1 MVRLFI
7 LTELIAIHFAACAS
21 VMSYLSIIGRIKWQ
35 FGDRG
40 CIQKIRFAKNG
51 EWDLMSGN
59 VKKFRGKGYE
69 SINRN
74 MLHDVENL
82 SLQAIGLL
90 SNLTAMPDSW
100 TIYKTE
106 LYQRYAK
113 NGRTSVQNAWNE
125 LVKNNYV
132 VQLRRRVGKKFEYVY
147 YHSQEKFTD
156 EDIQE
161 IEEKEGCSVWDGKK
175 SSNVENQHSKKSAV
189 SNVDFGLPKMDFP
202 KSTYNKLSNKE
213 IKYKDKDL
221 DTIDTDDAP
230 HNNIDFP
237 NSLST
242 EKKEELKEK
251 YMEQA
256 FYDNQE
262 HIPKRLAMMLQVFSR
277 SSEQAKEYYKTILLA
292 KYNAEKEMDCVIWFE
307 HEPELEYKIIQA
319 FSRAIRKIEK
329 ERNVKNESGYI
340 YTAIYDLLTKEM
352 GDRNQNYRNENTGVF
367 YNWLNDED
375 QT

>member
-1 MVRLFI
+1 
-7 LTELIAIHFAACAS
+7 
-21 VMSYLSIIGRIKWQ
+21 
-35 FGDRG
+35 
-40 CIQKIRFAKNG
+40 
-51 EWDLMSGN
+51 MSGN
-59 VKKFRGKGYE
+59 VKKFKSKGYE

-125 LVKNNYV
+125 LVENNYV

-156 EDIQE
+156 EDIRE

-175 SSNVENQHSKKSAV
+175 SSNVENQHSKKSAA

-221 DTIDTDDAP
+221 DTIDTDDAL
-230 HNNIDFP
+230 HNQFDFP
-237 NSLST
+237 DSLSQD
-242 EKKEELKEK
+242 KKEELKEK

-262 HIPKRLAMMLQVFSR
+262 RIPKRLARVLQVFSE
-277 SSEQAKEYYKTILLA
+277 SPEQAKKYYEMILLA
-292 KYNAEKEMDCVIWFE
+292 KHNVEKETDCVIWLE
-307 HEPELEYKIIQA
+307 HERELEHQIIQA
-319 FSRAIRKIEK
+319 FSRAVRKIEK
-329 ERNVKNESGYI
+329 EQNVKNESGYI
-340 YTAIYDLLTKEM
+340 YTAIFELLTKEM
-352 GDRNQNYRNENTGVF
+352 ADRKQNYRNQNTGVL
-367 YNWLNDED
+367 YNWLDDED
-375 QT
+375 D